1 MAHRFE
7 ISFRTPRPDST
18 GQSALPRPTSRVKT
32 FLEACAALL
41 VISAILTAGIAIG
54 TAVAVLIAALVAIA
68 LAALLVR
75 GVLYRLKSPDR
86 S

>member
-1 MAHRFE
+1 MARFE
-7 ISFRTPRPDST
+7 ISFRTPRPDPT
-18 GQSALPRPTSRVKT
+18 GRPALPRPASRIKT
-32 FLEACAALL
+32 FLQACAALL

-68 LAALLVR
+68 LAAFLVR
-75 GVLYRLKSPDR
+75 GAFDRLKSTDR

>member
-1 MAHRFE
+1 MARFE
-7 ISFRTPRPDST
+7 ISFRTPRPDPT
-18 GQSALPRPTSRVKT
+18 GQPALPRPTSRIKAI
-32 FLEACAALL
+32 LQACAALL

-54 TAVAVLIAALVAIA
+54 TAVAVLIAALLAIA

-75 GVLYRLKSPDR
+75 GVLDRLKSTNR